1 MDDLDRYYQA
11 TLEYQMLGTPEL
23 EKEIESL
30 ETKIKVAIKLQE
42 LVKAQIL
49 YEDEFNKPFNDY
61 ERTALY
67 LLETLVE
74 ESEK

>member
-1 MDDLDRYYQA
+1 M
-11 TLEYQMLGTPEL
+11 TKSFHNCPECNV
-23 EKEIESL
+23 ESAL
-30 ETKIKVAIKLQE
+30 KLQE

-49 YEDEFNKPFNDY
+49 YEDELNKPFNDY